1 MPSKVTIGYG
11 SQTIQSQYE
20 DTHNPVPFTYG
31 TTTASWATG
40 STKTLPTTGKVA
52 TNDIVI
58 GDKTLPTSGKIM
70 SGDVTVKVEAA
81 VEYLPLGGRVF
92 YVNSS
97 GGSGAEYH
105 FYDASYNEITDQTVT
120 GLANAKYYS
129 KTGTAS
135 ADKFYVYDTTNGLQ
149 SGYYWGYYKTS
160 TGATANSIGSGK
172 TNTATVLSKGV
183 PTDYTPNIWSYVKDM
198 RDSKIGGCD
207 DWFIA
212 SKAEQDQLRSSGLV
226 DWYDSYY
233 IWSSVEYDSYYAC
246 SWLYRNSGWRSGNKN
261 FTDYVFG
268 CRAF

>member
-11 SQTIQSQYE
+11 SQVIQAQYE
-20 DTHNPVPFTYG
+20 DTHNPVLFTYG

-135 ADKFYVYDTTNGLQ
+135 ADKFYVYDTTNKLK
-149 SGYYWGYYKTS
+149 SGYIWGYYGTS
-160 TGATANSIGSGK
+160 TGVTGNSIGSGK
-172 TNTATVLSKGV
+172 RNTTTVLKRSDIPSGS
-183 PTDYTPNIWSYVKDM
+183 IWEYVKDM

-212 SKAEQDQLRSSGLV
+212 STAEQDQLESSGLV
-226 DWYDSYY
+226 DWYNNYF
-233 IWSSVEYDSYYAC
+233 IWSSVENASRSAYRWYYSTSYW
-246 SWLYRNSGWRSGNKN
+246 SNLYKN
-261 FTDYVFG
+261 DTSDVFG

>member
-11 SQTIQSQYE
+11 SQTIQAQYE

-70 SGDVTVKVEAA
+70 SGDVTVKVETA

-135 ADKFYVYDTTNGLQ
+135 VDKFYVYDTTNGIQ
-149 SGYYWGYYKTS
+149 SGYYWGYYGTS
-160 TGATANSIGSGK
+160 CGTSDGIGKGK

-183 PTDYTPNIWSYVKDM
+183 PTDYTPNIWSYIKGM
-198 RDSKIGGCD
+198 RDSKVGGCD

-212 SKAEQDQLRSSGLV
+212 SEAEQDQLRSSGCV
-226 DWYDSYY
+226 TWYSSYY
-233 IWSSVEYDSYYAC
+233 IWSSVEG
-246 SWLYRNSGWRSGNKN
+246 NSGNAYFWYCNYSDWNNFNKDGTFN
-261 FTDYVFG
+261 VFG